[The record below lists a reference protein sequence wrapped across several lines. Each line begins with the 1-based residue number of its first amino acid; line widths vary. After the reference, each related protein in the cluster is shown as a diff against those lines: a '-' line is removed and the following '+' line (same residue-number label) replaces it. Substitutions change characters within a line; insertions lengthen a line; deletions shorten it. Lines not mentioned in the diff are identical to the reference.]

1 MPKKILVVDDEE
13 NIIQFLESILKKDGF
28 DVISASGGNEAL
40 IRVKKDS
47 PDMLLLDVMLPDMDG
62 FEVCKRLRVFSE
74 IPVIILTARD
84 EDMDKIIGLEMGADD
99 YVVKPF
105 NPKELVA
112 RMNAI
117 FRRFE
122 ASRRFE
128 SREIQVMN
136 LTMDIFRRKAKKGD
150 QIIDFAPKEFD
161 LLLVL
166 ACNPDKVFTREELLR
181 EVWGYEFVD
190 NRSVDVHI
198 KYIRE
203 KLGKP
208 LSECIQTVWGK
219 GYKFVDVSRA
229 KEVPN

>member
-1 MPKKILVVDDEE
+1 MSKKILVVDDEE
-13 NIIQFLESILKKDGF
+13 NIVEFLESILRKEDF
-28 DVISASGGNEAL
+28 EVATANSGTEAIEKFNNET
-40 IRVKKDS
+40 
-47 PDMLLLDVMLPDMDG
+47 PDMVLLDVMMPDMDG
-62 FEVCKRLRVFSE
+62 FEVCQKLRSTSDV
-74 IPVIILTARD
+74 PVVMLTARD

-112 RMNAI
+112 RMKAI

-122 ASRRFE
+122 ASRKLNE
-128 SREIQVMN
+128 QKVQVMN
-136 LTMDIFRRKAKKGD
+136 LTLDIFRRKAWRGE
-150 QIIDFAPKEFD
+150 QLIDFAPKEFD

-166 ACNPDKVFTREELLR
+166 TCSPDKVFSREDLLR
-181 EVWGYEFVD
+181 EVWGYEYVD

-219 GYKFVDVSRA
+219 GYKFVDVSKA
-229 KEVPN
+229 KSS

>member
-1 MPKKILVVDDEE
+1 MSKKILVVDDEE
-13 NIIQFLESILKKDGF
+13 NIVEFLESILKKEEFLVVTAG
-28 DVISASGGNEAL
+28 SGEEAL
-40 IRVKKDS
+40 RKFKAES
-47 PDMLLLDVMLPDMDG
+47 PEMVLLDVMMPDMDG
-62 FEVCKRLRVFSE
+62 FEVCQQLRSTSDV
-74 IPVIILTARD
+74 PVVMLTARD

-112 RMNAI
+112 RINAI

-122 ASRRFE
+122 ASRKLNRQKV
-128 SREIQVMN
+128 QVMN
-136 LTMDIFRRKAKKGD
+136 LTLDIFRRKAWKGD
-150 QIIDFAPKEFD
+150 QLIDFAPKEFD

-166 ACNPDKVFTREELLR
+166 ACTPDQVFSREELLR
-181 EVWGYEFVD
+181 EVWGYEYVD

-208 LSECIQTVWGK
+208 LSNCIQTVWGK
-219 GYKFVDVSRA
+219 GYKFVDVSKDRSA
-229 KEVPN
+229 

>member
-1 MPKKILVVDDEE
+1 MSKKILVVDDEE
-13 NIIQFLESILKKDGF
+13 HIVEFLESILKKEGF
-28 DVISASGGNEAL
+28 EVVTAYNGAEAMEK
-40 IRVKKDS
+40 VKKYA
-47 PDMLLLDVMLPDMDG
+47 PNMVLLDVMLPDTDG
-62 FEVCKRLRVFSE
+62 FEVCKKVRAASD
-74 IPVIILTARD
+74 IPVIMLTARD

-117 FRRFE
+117 FRRVE
-122 ASRRFE
+122 ATRKFTDQK
-128 SREIQVMN
+128 IQVMN
-136 LTMDIFRRKAKKGD
+136 LTLDIFRRKAWRDD
-150 QIIDFAPKEFD
+150 QLVDFAPKEFD

-166 ACNPDKVFTREELLR
+166 ACNPDKVFSREELLK

-203 KLGKP
+203 KLAKP
-208 LSECIQTVWGK
+208 LSDCIQTVWGK
-219 GYKFVDVSRA
+219 GYKFTDLSKA
-229 KEVPN
+229 KK